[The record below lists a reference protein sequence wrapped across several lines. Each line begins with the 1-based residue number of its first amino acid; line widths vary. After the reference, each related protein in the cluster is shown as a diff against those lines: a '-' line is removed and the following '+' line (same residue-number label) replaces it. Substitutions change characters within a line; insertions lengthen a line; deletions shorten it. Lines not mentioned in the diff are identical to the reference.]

1 MRVKANFLTAVEFAA
16 SSLTTSYQS
25 AIVLTH
31 GIRVL
36 TVINDSTVVARLS
49 FDGTN
54 QHFTVP
60 SGVSRTIDFSSNDL
74 FMSGDLQIKS
84 TGAGTGTI
92 YFDGAY

>member
-1 MRVKANFLTAVEFAA
+1 MRVKANYITAVEFAA
-16 SSLTTSYQS
+16 SSLTTSYQT
-25 AIVLTH
+25 AFTLTH

-36 TVINDSTVVARLS
+36 TIINDSDVVARLS
-49 FDGTN
+49 LDGTT

-60 SGVSRTIDFSSNDL
+60 AGYNRVIDFSSNEL
-74 FMSGDLQIKS
+74 FLSGTISIKS